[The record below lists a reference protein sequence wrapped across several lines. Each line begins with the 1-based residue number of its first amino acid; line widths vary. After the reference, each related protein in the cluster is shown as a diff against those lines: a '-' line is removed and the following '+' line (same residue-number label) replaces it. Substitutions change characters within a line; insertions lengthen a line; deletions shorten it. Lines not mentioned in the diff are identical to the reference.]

1 MRHALKM
8 KVGLALGGGAAR
20 GLAHLGVL
28 RTLVRHR
35 IPVDVVVGTS
45 MGAILGGAWVAG
57 GDIDA
62 LESQVR
68 ATLSSET
75 FRKNRLSFL
84 RETKKQRGGLLFSVS
99 NLVRRGVFFGVSNL
113 RPSFVSA
120 EEFAHSMESVV
131 PDVAIEDLPL
141 RFGAVALDLEE
152 AREVVL
158 CSGSLRQATA
168 ASAAIPG
175 VLPPVPR
182 NGRLLID
189 GGWVD
194 KVPVLPTFKLGAD
207 VVIAVDIT
215 AAPADVAN
223 YRRGVDI
230 MVRANSIKDAT
241 LVGFQRR
248 MADLVIR
255 PEVQR
260 VHWADFGAHD
270 RCIEAGA
277 EATEAI
283 LPEIRELLRHERLL
297 SWVRSGTGRRMAE
310 MQLEALGDQLCVE

>member
-1 MRHALKM
+1 MRHSLKM

-20 GLAHLGVL
+20 GLAHVGVL
-28 RTLVRHR
+28 QTLVRNK

-45 MGAILGGAWVAG
+45 MGAIIGGAWAAG
-57 GDIDA
+57 NEIDA
-62 LESQVR
+62 IEAQVR
-68 ATLSSET
+68 ETLTSEA

-84 RETKKQRGGLLFSVS
+84 RETKQQRGGLLFSVS

-120 EEFAHSMESVV
+120 EEFAHSMEQVV
-131 PDVAIEDLPL
+131 PDVAIEELPK
-141 RFGAVALDLEE
+141 RYGAVALDLER
-152 AREVVL
+152 AQEVVL
-158 CSGSLRQATA
+158 CTGSLRQATA

-175 VLPPVPR
+175 VLPPVR
-182 NGRLLID
+182 HKGRLLID

-194 KVPVLPTFKLGAD
+194 KIPVLPTFKLGAD
-207 VVIAVDIT
+207 VVVAVDIT
-215 AAPADVAN
+215 AGPTDVAE

-255 PEVQR
+255 PQVQHI
-260 VHWADFGAHD
+260 HWADFGAHE
-270 RCIEAGA
+270 RCIEAGI
-277 EATEAI
+277 EATEAM

-297 SWVRSGTGRRMAE
+297 SWVRSGSGRRMAE
-310 MQLEALGDQLCVE
+310 LQLQELGDLLCVE